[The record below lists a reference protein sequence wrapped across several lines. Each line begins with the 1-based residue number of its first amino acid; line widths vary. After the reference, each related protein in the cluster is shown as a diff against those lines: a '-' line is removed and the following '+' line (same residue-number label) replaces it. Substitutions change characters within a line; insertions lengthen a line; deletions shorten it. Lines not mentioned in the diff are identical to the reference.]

1 MKSRDFCYWLMGRF
15 EIVPT
20 GVMPIFSSEE
30 VLIIK
35 KHLDLV
41 FAHEIDPSAG
51 SQSTQDTLNAIHSG
65 ENPNILMRC

>member
-1 MKSRDFCYWLMGRF
+1 MRSRDFCYWLMGRF

-20 GVMPIFSSEE
+20 GAMPIFSSEE

-41 FAHEIDPSAG
+41 FAHEIDPEARD
-51 SQSTQDTLNAIHSG
+51 STVQNVLNQIH
-65 ENPNILMRC
+65 NTQLKK